1 MNHDIEDIQSLDN
14 LLRSLY
20 VILKNENLPEARF
33 AIRTIGRMGNNIGI
47 ALSDE
52 QASVSELFP
61 LLKKD
66 YKSMFLPKDGGLQG
80 FYIQRVNIFNIKIHE
95 IILSVNFQGRRIS
108 EIMSI
113 SIPASTIFRG
123 VCKLVLQHRY
133 KHLPDQRRSLH
144 IYVMSSN
151 LLCSTKNQT
160 SLADV

>member
-80 FYIQRVNIFNIKIHE
+80 FYIQRDDPSLQQKLNSEYAN
-95 IILSVNFQGRRIS
+95 ILSQIK
-108 EIMSI
+108 
-113 SIPASTIFRG
+113 TILDR
-123 VCKLVLQHRY
+123 H
-133 KHLPDQRRSLH
+133 
-144 IYVMSSN
+144 
-151 LLCSTKNQT
+151 
-160 SLADV
+160 